1 MSDRNKAFL
10 AILFGSLFGGAVT
23 TVIKIGLI
31 EIPPLTFS
39 FLRFFIASIVLLP
52 IIIKHKNISVK
63 NLKILAPF
71 TLFATFNVILFIFG
85 IRHTTATIGQLLYAG
100 VPFLTGIITLMV
112 FGDRLSSKKT
122 FGIIVGFIGVAIVVL
137 LPIIEQG
144 KQFSGNLTGNVL
156 IIAGVISWSL
166 YMVFSK
172 KLSKEYSPFVINSA
186 FILITAFVLFPFS
199 VFELIGENRWISQLS
214 LAGIVSLG
222 YVAIFGTVLNYLLNQ
237 YAIKHGGS
245 VFASTSFYLLPIFA
259 FLAAFILLGERLT
272 SGLFIGGALVLLGI
286 FLTTRK

>member
-1 MSDRNKAFL
+1 VSDRNKAFL

-23 TVIKIGLI
+23 TVIKIGLV

-52 IIIKHKNISVK
+52 IVLKNKSVSVK
-63 NLKILAPF
+63 KIKNLLPF
-71 TLFATFNVILFIFG
+71 TLFATLNVILFILG
-85 IRHTTATIGQLLYAG
+85 IRFTTATIGQLLYAG
-100 VPFLTGIITLMV
+100 VPFLTGVITFLV
-112 FGDRLSSKKT
+112 FGDRLSSKKIL
-122 FGIIVGFIGVAIVVL
+122 GIIVGFIGVAIVVL
-137 LPIIEQG
+137 LPIIEQN
-144 KQFSGNLTGNVL
+144 KQFSGNLVGNLL
-156 IIAGVISWSL
+156 IVMGVISWSL

-172 KLSKEYSPFVINSA
+172 KLSKEHSPFVINSA
-186 FILITAFVLFPFS
+186 FIFITTFILFPFFI
-199 VFELIGENRWISQLS
+199 FEFIKDSKWLSQLS
-214 LAGIVSLG
+214 LSGIISLS

-259 FLAAFILLGERLT
+259 FLAAFVLLGERLT
-272 SGLFIGGALVLLGI
+272 SGLFIGGVLALFGI